1 MADSLGTAWGAL
13 DRAAARSLE
22 LAHQTLTAG
31 GLAVGSV
38 IIDRHGNV
46 LAEGRNRAYD
56 EPTGTDCL
64 ERTPI
69 AHAEMNAMARLDTD
83 AETSDLTLWTTQRP
97 CPMCQAA
104 IDFIGVG
111 KVIAIATDPS
121 APTALVDEQL
131 DDRWVV
137 LATAMFLTGPF
148 RRGGPDHP
156 TVQANRLLEPEA
168 VALASRAATGD
179 HPLTDGRLLRAALIE
194 IWADLQSAAAHRH
207 QRISAEPGPRP

>member
-1 MADSLGTAWGAL
+1 MSDSLGTAWGAL

-38 IIDRHGNV
+38 ITDRYGNV

-56 EPTGTDCL
+56 EPTGTDRL
-64 ERTPI
+64 EHTPI
-69 AHAEMNAMARLDTD
+69 AHAEMNAMARLDTA
-83 AETSDLTLWTTQRP
+83 AETAELTLWTTQRP

-111 KVIAIATDPS
+111 TVIAIATDPS

-131 DDRWVV
+131 DGCWVV
-137 LATAMFLTGPF
+137 LATAMFLIGPI
-148 RRGGPDHP
+148 RRSGPDHP
-156 TVQANRLLEPEA
+156 TVQANLPLEPEA
-168 VALASRAATGD
+168 VALAARAATDD
-179 HPLTDGRLLRAALIE
+179 HPLTDGRPLRQALDE
-194 IWADLQSAAAHRH
+194 IWDDLRSAARHRQ
-207 QRISAEPGPRP
+207 QRMSAARIPR